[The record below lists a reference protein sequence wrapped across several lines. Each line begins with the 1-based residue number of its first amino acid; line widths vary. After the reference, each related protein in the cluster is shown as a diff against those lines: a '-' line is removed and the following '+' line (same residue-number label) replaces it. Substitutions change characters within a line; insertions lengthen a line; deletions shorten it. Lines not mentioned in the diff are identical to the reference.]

1 MIEVAL
7 FPIPNA
13 VNFPGVPTPLHVFE
27 PRYRKMVKYCIDE
40 KVMMGV
46 CHTQKVLHAN
56 RRDQTQEEVLSSNQS
71 TYKPCAVFSA
81 GTVELLEEM
90 DDGRMAIEVNFETRL
105 KLQQERQTLP
115 FNIWACEPYEDDPLG
130 GDDLVRLLRQ
140 SHEKIMQRLLTI
152 SHGNDEVQTM
162 LAGDHWQ
169 NISSVE
175 FSFLV
180 NGLIAMPADIKQDLL
195 EMRQPQKRLDK
206 ILEMVNSIQPS
217 LSQ

>member
-27 PRYRKMVKYCIDE
+27 PRYRKMVKYCIDNN
-40 KVMMGV
+40 VMMGV
-46 CHTQKVLHAN
+46 CHTEKVVHAN
-56 RRDQTQEEVLSSNQS
+56 IRDQTQEEVLNSNQS

-90 DDGRMAIEVNFETRL
+90 DDGRMAIMVNFEIRL
-105 KLQQERQTLP
+105 QLQQERQTLP
-115 FNIWACEPYEDDPLG
+115 FNIWACEPYEDEFIEN
-130 GDDLVRLLRQ
+130 DDLVGLLRQ

-152 SHGNDEVQTM
+152 SHGNDEAQKM
-162 LAGDHWQ
+162 LTGDHWK
-169 NISSVE
+169 NMSPVE

-180 NGLIAMPADIKQDLL
+180 NCLISMPAENKQDLL
-195 EMRQPQKRLDK
+195 EMRQPQKRLDA
-206 ILEMVNSIQPS
+206 ILEMVNSIQKP
-217 LSQ
+217 LSE

>member
-27 PRYRKMVKYCIDE
+27 PRYRKMVKYCLDQNVMLGVSHTE
-40 KVMMGV
+40 KLV
-46 CHTQKVLHAN
+46 HAN
-56 RRDQTQEEVLSSNQS
+56 TRDQTQQEALNSNQS

-90 DDGRMAIEVNFETRL
+90 DDGRMAIMVNFETRL
-105 KLQQERQTLP
+105 QLQNERQTLP
-115 FNIWACEPYEDDPLG
+115 FNIWDCELYEDNPLE
-130 GDDLVRLLRQ
+130 DDHLKVLLRQ
-140 SHEKIMQRLLTI
+140 SYEKIMQRLLTI

-162 LAGDHWQ
+162 LKGDYWQ
-169 NISSVE
+169 NMTPVK

-180 NGLIAMPADIKQDLL
+180 NGLIGMPTDVKQNIL
-195 EMRQPQKRLDK
+195 EMKQPQQRLDT
-206 ILEMVNSIQPS
+206 ILNMVNSIQQPFS
-217 LSQ
+217 D